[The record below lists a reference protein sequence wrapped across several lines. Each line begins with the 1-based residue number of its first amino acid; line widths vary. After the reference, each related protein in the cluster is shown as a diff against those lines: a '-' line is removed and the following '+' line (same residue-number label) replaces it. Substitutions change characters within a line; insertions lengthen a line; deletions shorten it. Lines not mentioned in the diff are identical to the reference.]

1 MGYDRWS
8 KSLRSFKE
16 RVIMGLQDMILKKV
30 LKVVDNTIGK
40 KFKIVD
46 EITDLFQGLQ
56 PDVEDN
62 KEQIKT
68 IKERLTKIEERSN
81 ENNNTK

>member
-1 MGYDRWS
+1 
-8 KSLRSFKE
+8 
-16 RVIMGLQDMILKKV
+16 MGLQDMILKKV